1 MLSIKSKIIYIIF
14 FSFLL
19 SSSIEFNIKADRT
32 DVFKGEY
39 IKFLIDISID
49 KGYFI
54 YSADPEKSLSP
65 TKIIWPDSTIF
76 VDSSIVFEPEP
87 KIKYDQNFD
96 MDVGYH
102 INNISLEQY
111 FLTSSDI
118 NKVINN
124 IDGKLFYQVCDDKT
138 CTRHYDDFSIPVNIK
153 DGSIRSDY
161 SVMPDS
167 SNDTKDV
174 LQESIDSGL
183 ISFIMLSF
191 GMGLLALL
199 TPCVFPMIPITV
211 SFFTKQ
217 GEREN
222 NNPLKSAIIYA
233 LGIIVIFTSLGLILA
248 ITLGASGANQI
259 ASNPWVNLF
268 IALLFVF
275 FAFSLFGMYEIQVPS
290 VMRQFS
296 LENEQKGGTLGILF
310 MALTFTLTS
319 FTCTVQFVG
328 LLLVAASRGSY
339 MWPILGMLIFSLA
352 FSLPFFFLAL
362 FPQYL
367 SRLPKSGQWMNSIKV
382 TMGFLE
388 LGAAMKFFSN
398 VDLVWGIGFFTYE
411 FVLSSWAVIAIIMGI
426 YLLGKIRLPHDSKL
440 EKIGVFRMIMS
451 ISFLTFGLYLS
462 NGLWGGNVYG
472 LIDSYLPP
480 KHNYLQKE
488 STDKNLSEEN
498 WIQNYNEGL
507 ELSKEVDKPIFI
519 DFTGYTCTNCRW
531 MEVNVFV
538 DKDVQELFKN
548 FILIKLFTDGG
559 PNHKEYRQMEIDRYG
574 TSALP
579 FYVVLD
585 TNEKELN
592 RFHGMDTDIN
602 KFKRFLEL
610 SLDEFNKKHEN

>member
-1 MLSIKSKIIYIIF
+1 MRNILSIIIF
-14 FSFLL
+14 STIFSSPVDFSVKL
-19 SSSIEFNIKADRT
+19 DRE

-39 IKFLIDISID
+39 IQLLFDVDID

-54 YSADPEKSLSP
+54 YSSDPEKSLSP

-76 VDSSIVFEPEP
+76 IDSSIVYEPTP
-87 KIKYDQNFD
+87 KVKYDENFE
-96 MDVGYH
+96 MNVSYH
-102 INNISLEQY
+102 TTSVQFQQY
-111 FLTSSDI
+111 FLTSKDI
-118 NKVINN
+118 DELNQIN
-124 IDGKLFYQVCDDKT
+124 GKLFYQACDVKQ
-138 CTRHYDDFSIPVNIK
+138 CLRYHDDFSIKVNIK
-153 DGSIRSDY
+153 DGPTREEFSSIP
-161 SVMPDS
+161 VIGNVEPK
-167 SNDTKDV
+167 TKDM
-174 LQESIDSGL
+174 LQDSIDSGFL
-183 ISFIMLSF
+183 SFIMLSF

-222 NNPLKSAIIYA
+222 NKPLRSAIIYA

-275 FAFSLFGMYEIQVPS
+275 FAFSLFGMYEIQAPS
-290 VMRQFS
+290 VMRQYS
-296 LENEQKGGTLGILF
+296 LESEQRGGTVGILF

-339 MWPILGMLIFSLA
+339 LWPILGMLIFSLA
-352 FSLPFFFLAL
+352 FSLPFFLLAL

-367 SRLPKSGQWMNSIKV
+367 SKLPKSGQWMNSIKV

-398 VDLVWGIGFFTYE
+398 VDLVWGVGLFTYE
-411 FVLSSWAVIAIIMGI
+411 FVLASWAIIAILTGI
-426 YLLGKIRLPHDSKL
+426 YLLGKIKLPHDS
-440 EKIGVFRMIMS
+440 EMQYIGVGRMIIS
-451 ISFLTFGLYLS
+451 ICFLTFGLYLT
-462 NGLWGGNVYG
+462 NGLWGGQVYG
-472 LIDSYLPP
+472 LVDSYLPP
-480 KHNYLQKE
+480 KINNEQV
-488 STDKNLSEEN
+488 SDIKNHEKKN
-498 WIQNYNEGL
+498 WIQNYEQGVKL
-507 ELSKEVDKPIFI
+507 AKQTGKPIFI

-538 DKDVQELFKN
+538 DKEVEKLFDH

-559 PNHKEYRQMEIDRYG
+559 PNHKRYQQMEIDRYG

-579 FYVVLD
+579 FYVVLNSREEEI
-585 TNEKELN
+585 T
-592 RFHGMDTDIN
+592 RFHGMDPDIN
-602 KFKRFLEL
+602 KFIEFLKF
-610 SLDEFNKKHEN
+610 SLNKFGIEV

>member
-1 MLSIKSKIIYIIF
+1 MNRIIYVII
-14 FSFLL
+14 FSFLF
-19 SSSIEFNIKADRT
+19 SSPVEFNVSTDRL
-32 DVFKGEY
+32 DIFKGEY
-39 IKFLIDISID
+39 IKLSIDISID

-54 YSADPEKSLSP
+54 YSSDPEKSLSP

-76 VDSSIVFEPEP
+76 IDSSIVFEPIP
-87 KIKYDQNFD
+87 KIKYDQNFE

-102 INNISLEQY
+102 INNITLEQY
-111 FLTSSDI
+111 FLTSKDI
-118 NKVINN
+118 DKN
-124 IDGKLFYQVCDDKT
+124 ISNIEGKLFYQVCDIKQ
-138 CTRHYDDFSIPVNIK
+138 CIRHYDDFSISLDIK
-153 DGSIRSDY
+153 EGSPRSKFSTIPKSDNTSFY
-161 SVMPDS
+161 Q
-167 SNDTKDV
+167 SNDI
-174 LQESIDSGL
+174 LQESIDSGF

-217 GEREN
+217 GEKEN

-296 LENEQKGGTLGILF
+296 LENEQQGGTLGILF

-398 VDLVWGIGFFTYE
+398 VDLVWQIGIFTYE
-411 FVLSSWAVIAIIMGI
+411 FVLSSWAIISVIMGI

-440 EKIGVFRMIMS
+440 EKIGVPRMIIS

-480 KHNYLQKE
+480 KQNSIEEKLVGE
-488 STDKNLSEEN
+488 NSIEEN
-498 WIQNYNEGL
+498 WIQDYDKGVQI
-507 ELSKEVDKPIFI
+507 SKETGKPIFI

-538 DKDVQELFKN
+538 DEDVQKLFKN

-559 PNHKEYRQMEIDRYG
+559 PNHREYQKMEVDRYG

-585 TNEKELN
+585 SNEKEVN
-592 RFHGMDTDIN
+592 RFHGMDPDIN
-602 KFKRFLEL
+602 KFIRFLES
-610 SLDEFNKKHEN
+610 SLESFNKGI

>member
-1 MLSIKSKIIYIIF
+1 MKKIIFIII
-14 FSFLL
+14 FSFLF
-19 SSSIEFNIKADRT
+19 SSHVKFNINTDRT
-32 DVFKGEY
+32 DVLKGEY
-39 IKFLIDISID
+39 IKLLIDINID

-54 YSADPEKSLSP
+54 YSTDPEQSLSP

-76 VDSSIVFEPEP
+76 IDSSIVFEPPP
-87 KIKYDQNFD
+87 KTKYDQNFE

-102 INNISLEQY
+102 TDNITLYQY
-111 FLTSSDI
+111 FLTSKDI
-118 NKVINN
+118 NQD
-124 IDGKLFYQVCDDKT
+124 IDAIHGKLFYQVCDVKQ
-138 CTRHYDDFSIPVNIK
+138 CIRHYDDFSINLNIEE
-153 DGSIRSDY
+153 GPSRSEF
-161 SVMPDS
+161 STIPE
-167 SNDTKDV
+167 SNNISNKSDNI
-174 LQESIDSGL
+174 LQESIDSGF

-217 GEREN
+217 GEKEN

-233 LGIIVIFTSLGLILA
+233 LGIIVIFTSLGLMLA

-259 ASNPWVNLF
+259 AANPWVNLF

-296 LENEQKGGTLGILF
+296 LENEQQGGTLGILF

-328 LLLVAASRGSY
+328 LLLVAASRGDY
-339 MWPILGMLIFSLA
+339 MWPILGMLVFSLA

-411 FVLSSWAVIAIIMGI
+411 FVLSSWAVISIIMGI

-440 EKIGVFRMIMS
+440 EKIGVTRMIIS

-462 NGLWGGNVYG
+462 NGLWGGKVYG

-480 KHNYLQKE
+480 KQNYLQEE
-488 STDKNLSEEN
+488 SLNKDFTEEI
-498 WIQNYNEGL
+498 WIQNYDEGVQ
-507 ELSKEVDKPIFI
+507 LSKETGKPIFI

-538 DKDVQELFKN
+538 DENVQKLFEN

-559 PNHKEYRQMEIDRYG
+559 PNHREYQKMEVDRYG

-592 RFHGMDTDIN
+592 RFHGMDPDVN
-602 KFKRFLEL
+602 KFIQFLKL
-610 SLDEFNKKHEN
+610 SLEKFDVKI

>member
-1 MLSIKSKIIYIIF
+1 MYKITLITFLSIIFSSQVDFTISTDRSDII
-14 FSFLL
+14 
-19 SSSIEFNIKADRT
+19 
-32 DVFKGEY
+32 KGEY
-39 IKFLIDISID
+39 VKLLIDIDIS
-49 KGYFI
+49 KGSYI

-76 VDSSIVFEPEP
+76 IDSSMVFEPNP
-87 KIKYDQNFD
+87 KIKYDQNFE
-96 MDVGYH
+96 MDVGCH
-102 INNISLEQY
+102 FNNVTLEQY
-111 FLTSSDI
+111 FLTSPNI
-118 NKVINN
+118 NKVINSIN
-124 IDGKLFYQVCDDKT
+124 GKLFYQVCDDKK
-138 CTRHYDDFSIPVNIK
+138 CVRHYDDFTINVDIK
-153 DGSIRSDY
+153 DGDIRLDY
-161 SVMPDS
+161 SEIPKAT
-167 SNDTKDV
+167 NDNEIKDI
-174 LQESIDSGL
+174 LQESIDSGF

-217 GEREN
+217 GEKEN

-275 FAFSLFGMYEIQVPS
+275 FAFSLFGMYEIQIPS

-367 SRLPKSGQWMNSIKV
+367 SRMPKSGQWMNSIKV

-411 FVLSSWAVIAIIMGI
+411 FVLASWAIIAILMGI
-426 YLLGKIRLPHDSKL
+426 YLLGKIQLPHDTKMD
-440 EKIGVFRMIMS
+440 KISVPRMMFS

-472 LIDSYLPP
+472 LVDSYLPP
-480 KHNYLQKE
+480 KQDHFKE
-488 STDKNLSEEN
+488 QTSIDSSKDI
-498 WIQNYNEGL
+498 WIENYNDGV
-507 ELSKEVDKPIFI
+507 ELSKKTGKPIFV

-531 MEVNVFV
+531 MEVNVFID
-538 DKDVQELFKN
+538 DKVKELFKN

-559 PNHKEYRQMEIDRYG
+559 PNHKKYRQMEIDRYG

-585 TNEKELN
+585 VNEKEIN
-592 RFHGMDTDIN
+592 RFHGMDPDVN
-602 KFKRFLEL
+602 KFIQFLEK
-610 SLDEFNKKHEN
+610 SLEEFSK

>member
-1 MLSIKSKIIYIIF
+1 MNKIISIII
-14 FSFLL
+14 FSFLI
-19 SSSIEFNIKADRT
+19 SSPVEFSINVDRV

-39 IKFLIDISID
+39 IKLSIDINID

-54 YSADPEKSLSP
+54 YSSDSEKSLSP
-65 TKIIWPDSTIF
+65 TKLIWPDSTIF
-76 VDSSIVFEPEP
+76 IDSSIVFEPTP
-87 KIKYDQNFD
+87 KIKYDPNFE
-96 MDVGYH
+96 MDVSYH
-102 INNISLEQY
+102 INDISLQQY
-111 FLTSSDI
+111 FLTSKDISDSIDSI
-118 NKVINN
+118 N
-124 IDGKLFYQVCDDKT
+124 GRLFYQVCDAKQ
-138 CTRHYDDFSIPVNIK
+138 CIRYEDDFSISLDIKEGPV
-153 DGSIRSDY
+153 RLEY
-161 SVMPDS
+161 SVIPSYNDINS
-167 SNDTKDV
+167 RSNGA
-174 LQESIDSGL
+174 LQDSIDSGL

-217 GEREN
+217 GEKEN

-275 FAFSLFGMYEIQVPS
+275 FALSLFGMYEIQAPS
-290 VMRQFS
+290 IMRQFS
-296 LENEQKGGTLGILF
+296 LNNEQKGGTLGILF

-339 MWPILGMLIFSLA
+339 IWPILGMLVFSLA

-398 VDLVWGIGFFTYE
+398 VDLIWKIGFFTYE
-411 FVLSSWAVIAIIMGI
+411 FVLSSWAIISIIMGI

-440 EKIGVFRMIMS
+440 ESIGVPRMIVS
-451 ISFLTFGLYLS
+451 LSFLTFGLYLS
-462 NGLWGGNVYG
+462 NGLFGGSVYG

-480 KHNYLQKE
+480 KQNYIKE
-488 STDKNLSEEN
+488 EIGHKNIIEEN
-498 WIQNYNEGL
+498 WIENYKEGI
-507 ELSKEVDKPIFI
+507 ELANKIDKPIFI

-531 MEVNVFV
+531 MEVNVFTEEEV
-538 DKDVQELFKN
+538 QKIFKD

-559 PNHKEYRQMEIDRYG
+559 PNHREYQKMEVDRYG

-585 TNEKELN
+585 SNEKELN
-592 RFHGMDTDIN
+592 RFHGMDPDIN
-602 KFKRFLEL
+602 KFIEFLKL
-610 SLDEFNKKHEN
+610 SLDRFNTKI